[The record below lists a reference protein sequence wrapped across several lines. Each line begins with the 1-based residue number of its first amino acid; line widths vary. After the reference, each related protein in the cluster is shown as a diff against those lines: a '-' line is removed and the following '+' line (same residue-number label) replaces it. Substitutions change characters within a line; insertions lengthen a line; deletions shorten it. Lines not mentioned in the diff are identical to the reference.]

1 MREVRLC
8 RQGCGTRLPLPRTLP
23 AITFGGFIG
32 VAMVGRG
39 GGDES
44 KRLWRRIFFEFL
56 INSLDYFELVN
67 NTNHLIS
74 YKVANVR
81 AAEDGVG
88 ILLQLKLGS
97 KIDFATPRQ
106 KGTSSTFVLN
116 ILH

>member
-1 MREVRLC
+1 MTSLRD
-8 RQGCGTRLPLPRTLP
+8 CGEEFSL
-23 AITFGGFIG
+23 
-32 VAMVGRG
+32 
-39 GGDES
+39 
-44 KRLWRRIFFEFL
+44 KFL

>member
-1 MREVRLC
+1 MTSLRD
-8 RQGCGTRLPLPRTLP
+8 CGEEFSL
-23 AITFGGFIG
+23 
-32 VAMVGRG
+32 
-39 GGDES
+39 
-44 KRLWRRIFFEFL
+44 KFL

-67 NTNHLIS
+67 NTNQLIS
-74 YKVANVR
+74 YIVANVR

-116 ILH
+116 TG

>member
-1 MREVRLC
+1 MQARLRHTLTFAEDFASDNVWWVHWGSHGGEREVTSLRD
-8 RQGCGTRLPLPRTLP
+8 CGEFSL
-23 AITFGGFIG
+23 
-32 VAMVGRG
+32 
-39 GGDES
+39 
-44 KRLWRRIFFEFL
+44 KFL

-74 YKVANVR
+74 YRVANVR

-106 KGTSSTFVLN
+106 KAPAAPLF
-116 ILH
+116 